1 MYDEAPPR
9 EQGDEISGR
18 ERSPIGPKEGRPI
31 APAGEA
37 HPAVAAADAPAKR
50 SGAKRVV
57 LVMIALAVFGAV
69 GFFGY
74 RWWTEGRFMISTDDA
89 YVGADIAIVSPKI
102 TGYVETVPARENDAV
117 HAGEPIATI
126 DPGDLQLALDAAEA
140 KIATQQAAIER
151 FASQRAAAEAAVT
164 QARSE
169 QEKAQT
175 LLTQAEDDLVRAER
189 LASRGAGTSAQRDA
203 ARTAR
208 DAAASTL
215 AEARAAIDAA
225 TAQVS
230 VLDAQRAEAE
240 GALAE
245 LGVARDQAER
255 DLTFT
260 VLRAPSDGRVG
271 NLAVQVGDLV
281 SPGKRLAAIVPADS
295 AYVDANFKETQLDGI
310 VPGQS
315 AEIEVDALPGRT
327 LTGSVESVA
336 PASGSVFSL
345 LPPDNAT
352 GNFTKVVQRVPVR
365 IRIDDA
371 QALGGALRPG
381 LSVEVAIDRRTTP
394 EAGSDAAPEAPD
406 AAAAAAPADR

>member
-18 ERSPIGPKEGRPI
+18 ERPPI

-37 HPAVAAADAPAKR
+37 RPAAGAAPAADAPAKGG
-50 SGAKRVV
+50 GAKRVV
-57 LVMIALAVFGAV
+57 LMLVALAVLGAA
-69 GFFGY
+69 GFFGW
-74 RWWTEGRFMISTDDA
+74 RWWAEGRFMISTDDA

-117 HAGEPIATI
+117 RAGEPIATI
-126 DPGDLQLALDAAEA
+126 DPGDLQLALDAARA
-140 KIATQQAAIER
+140 RIATQQAAIER
-151 FASQRAAAEAAVT
+151 FASQRAAAEAAVS
-164 QARSE
+164 QARFE
-169 QEKAQT
+169 REKAQT
-175 LLTQAEDDLVRAER
+175 LLDQAEEDLARAER

-271 NLAVQVGDLV
+271 NLSVQVGDLV
-281 SPGKRLAAIVPADS
+281 SPGKRLAAIVPAG
-295 AYVDANFKETQLDGI
+295 AVYVDANFKETQLDGI
-310 VPGQS
+310 VPGQR
-315 AEIEVDALPGRT
+315 AEVEVDALPGRT
-327 LTGSVESVA
+327 LTGTVQSVA

-381 LSVEVAIDRRTTP
+381 LSVVVAIDRRTTP
-394 EAGSDAAPEAPD
+394 VTADATPATEPVTAD
-406 AAAAAAPADR
+406 AAAPADR